1 MLHADG
7 AAEWRCLKPTTPL
20 QFADYVRRSRYGL
33 SGGITGQ
40 MLAAALNAF
49 DGGDLREASL
59 IWEKQCS
66 RDDKIK
72 CVRPKREK
80 AVSRREW
87 QVLTSDDSGA
97 AKAHAKALTNFWNN
111 IRAVNA
117 WDRNERG
124 GFALLVRHMMS
135 CVSVKYAPHHLVWQP
150 SRSELGCT
158 FEFVPLRFFENRT
171 GVLRFCPT
179 GMEHEGQALPDD
191 EWMVTIGDGLMTAG
205 CIGAFAKADCLT
217 SWLTFN
223 EAFGMPGVLGKTKQ
237 GKDTPGGIAMAEA
250 VEAFISD
257 WRGVLYGDDGSGM
270 LELIRTEGSAGSL
283 PFPALLERTDR
294 ALSAL
299 WRGADLSSMSSGA
312 GAGTGASLQDGE
324 TEILEVD
331 DALMISE
338 RLNDIE
344 RLVIEW
350 YFGRGVRPKAYIRLL
365 VPQSEDLKLML
376 EAIQALV
383 KLKAPIAVADVLERF
398 GFAVPKEGEALL
410 GESAT
415 NEPPK
420 PGRPDPEAARVNA
433 DAAEDDFL
441 RQASRLLAKASR
453 EDREQLVQQMK
464 EVLRS
469 PEESL
474 ATRLNS
480 FIAALPEQIGQD
492 VAQVNAWQR
501 ILAGALINGWAGE
514 NAVTL
519 ETDS

>member
-1 MLHADG
+1 M
-7 AAEWRCLKPTTPL
+7 AALKANSPL

-97 AKAHAKALTNFWNN
+97 AKAHAKALTHFWNN

-117 WDRNERG
+117 WDRNEKG
-124 GFALLVRHMMS
+124 GFALLVRQMMS
-135 CVSVKYAPHHLVWQP
+135 CVSVRYAPHHLVWQP

-179 GMEHEGQALPDD
+179 GMEPEGMALPED
-191 EWMVTIGDGLMTAG
+191 EWMITVGDGLMTAG
-205 CIGAFAKADCLT
+205 SIGAFAKADCLT

-237 GKDTPGGIAMAEA
+237 GKDTAGGQAMADA
-250 VEAFISD
+250 VETFISD
-257 WRGVLYGDDGSGM
+257 WRGVLYGDDGTGTI
-270 LELIRTEGSAGSL
+270 ELIRADGSAGGI

-338 RLNDIE
+338 RLNEIE
-344 RLVIEW
+344 RLVIGW
-350 YFGRGVRPKAYIRLL
+350 YFGRGVKPKA
-365 VPQSEDLKLML
+365 
-376 EAIQALV
+376 
-383 KLKAPIAVADVLERF
+383 
-398 GFAVPKEGEALL
+398 
-410 GESAT
+410 
-415 NEPPK
+415 
-420 PGRPDPEAARVNA
+420 
-433 DAAEDDFL
+433 
-441 RQASRLLAKASR
+441 
-453 EDREQLVQQMK
+453 
-464 EVLRS
+464 
-469 PEESL
+469 
-474 ATRLNS
+474 
-480 FIAALPEQIGQD
+480 
-492 VAQVNAWQR
+492 
-501 ILAGALINGWAGE
+501 
-514 NAVTL
+514 
-519 ETDS
+519 